1 LFQGSFEA
9 RLIKDHVD
17 HFVLNEDPKIEV
29 SYDNNTSE
37 VYCHPKVWKK
47 FEEFLRG
54 NGNMLVWLYWVISLT
69 IVTYASA
76 YIVKNYKEW
85 GFAALTSFYTI
96 YLGAS
101 QILASRAI
109 NFDLG
114 FYQFYAPAA
123 VFIYPFIAQAID
135 MINEVYGRKKTH
147 LAIFIAFI
155 TQVLLV
161 IFIAMVNTLSP
172 APFFKFEE
180 AWQNL
185 FGLSIRI
192 TAASWIAFLICSNL
206 DAIVF
211 AGLKQRFLNKE
222 NKFKLDTSLNPY
234 VWLRSSVSDIID
246 LTLDS
251 IIFVTLA
258 FYGVMPVIPLIAGQI
273 VSKNIIGFIDNPWF
287 VWYKRILRK
296 SNKSDIILACTN

>member
-1 LFQGSFEA
+1 MSFP
-9 RLIKDHVD
+9 IVW
-17 HFVLNEDPKIEV
+17 
-29 SYDNNTSE
+29 
-37 VYCHPKVWKK
+37 VYWIV
-47 FEEFLRG
+47 
-54 NGNMLVWLYWVISLT
+54 SLT

-76 YIVKNYKEW
+76 FIVKRFKEY

-123 VFIYPFIAQAID
+123 VFIYPFVAQAID
-135 MINEVYGRKKTH
+135 MINEVYGRKKAH
-147 LAIFIAFI
+147 LAIIIAFI
-155 TQVLLV
+155 TQILLV
-161 IFIAMVNTLSP
+161 TFIGMVNSLSP

-185 FGLSIRI
+185 FGLSVRI
-192 TAASWIAFLICSNL
+192 IAASWISFLICSNL
-206 DAIVF
+206 DAYVF
-211 AGLKQRFLNKE
+211 AKLKQKFLKKE

-234 VWLRSSVSDIID
+234 VWLRSSLSDIID

-251 IIFVTLA
+251 VIFVSLA
-258 FYGVMPVIPLIAGQI
+258 FYGVMPVIPLIIGQI
-273 VSKNIIGFIDNPWF
+273 VSKNIIGFLDNPWF
-287 VWYKRILRK
+287 VWYKRM
-296 SNKSDIILACTN
+296 LASEKTQC

>member
-1 LFQGSFEA
+1 MAFP
-9 RLIKDHVD
+9 VVWVYW
-17 HFVLNEDPKIEV
+17 FV
-29 SYDNNTSE
+29 
-37 VYCHPKVWKK
+37 
-47 FEEFLRG
+47 
-54 NGNMLVWLYWVISLT
+54 SLT

-76 YIVKNYKEW
+76 YIVKKYKEH
-85 GFAALTSFYTI
+85 GFAALTAFYTI

-109 NFDLG
+109 VFDLG
-114 FYQFYAPAA
+114 FYQFFAPAA

-135 MINEVYGRKKTH
+135 MINEVYGREKAH

-161 IFIAMVNTLSP
+161 TFIAMVNSLSP

-192 TAASWIAFLICSNL
+192 TAASWISFLICSNL
-206 DAIVF
+206 DALVF
-211 AGLKQRFLNKE
+211 AKLKQKFIHKE
-222 NKFKLDTSLNPY
+222 NAFKLDTSLNPY
-234 VWLRSSVSDIID
+234 VWLRSSVSDILD

-258 FYGVMPVIPLIAGQI
+258 FYGIMPIIPLIIGQI

-287 VWYKRILRK
+287 VWYKKMIK
-296 SNKSDIILACTN
+296 K